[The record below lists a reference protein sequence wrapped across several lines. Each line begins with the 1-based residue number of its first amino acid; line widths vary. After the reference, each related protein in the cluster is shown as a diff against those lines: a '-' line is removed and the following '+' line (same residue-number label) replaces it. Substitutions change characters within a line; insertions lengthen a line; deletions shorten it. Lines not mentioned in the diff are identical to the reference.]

1 MANIPGYLDD
11 PLSYVLE
18 AVYSAVGEGTTPIHM
33 SVNEKDIEEDPD
45 NTKSVLFKS
54 KNELQVSTGKGA
66 LALIEIQLEGKKRM
80 PMELFLRGFSI
91 EEGDVLG

>member
-18 AVYSAVGEGTTPIHM
+18 AVDSAVGEGTTPIHM

-45 NTKSVLFKS
+45 TTKSVLFKS
-54 KNELQVSTGKGA
+54 KYMLTVVKEH
-66 LALIEIQLEGKKRM
+66 R
-80 PMELFLRGFSI
+80 
-91 EEGDVLG
+91 